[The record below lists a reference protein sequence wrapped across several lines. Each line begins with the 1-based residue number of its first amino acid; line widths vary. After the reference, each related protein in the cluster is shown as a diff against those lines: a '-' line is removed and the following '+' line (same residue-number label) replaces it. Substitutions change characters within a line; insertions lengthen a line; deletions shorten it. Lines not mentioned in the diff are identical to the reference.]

1 MSKQANKKVAV
12 KLKNIRN
19 TNQWYH
25 KGIHQKTLSNKQ
37 MTRLHNG
44 EKLRLMTLH
53 APDHTTATLAKRRLK
68 RAS

>member
-19 TNQWYH
+19 TNQWYY
-25 KGIHQKTLSNKQ
+25 KGIHQKTLSDKQ
-37 MTRLHNG
+37 MIRLHNG
-44 EKLRLMTLH
+44 EKLKLMTLH
-53 APDHTTATLAKRRLK
+53 APKHTTETLAKRRLK